1 MSEMNEYSALHN
13 GALLF
18 DRSDRT
24 RMRISGPKAAELLT
38 GMVTND
44 VSALVAGEGQYAA
57 ALTPKGKIAAD
68 LRISALEESFLVD
81 TSAAAAPGWKDMV
94 RKYINPRIAPY
105 HDVTSELSDLGLFGR
120 SSRSILSHVMEVDD
134 KDLAAL
140 PPYGNITRPFR
151 DATVIIARVPEMDL
165 DGFEIFVPTE
175 VAGSLTP
182 KFLGA
187 GVSVGGGDTWEIAR
201 IESGRPQWG
210 ADMDDSTLPQEANFD
225 ELGAISY
232 TKGCYIGQETV
243 ARVHFRGHVNRFLR
257 KLRFVTRPA
266 PPTGA
271 ELLDE
276 TGKVIGDIR
285 SVALSPRYGGVALGM
300 VRRAIL
306 PGTTLQARWPEGE
319 CAVQIEQNEKAPLA
333 KCALPGGVGWS

>member
-13 GALLF
+13 GALFF

-44 VSALVAGEGQYAA
+44 VSALVPGEGQYAA
-57 ALTPKGKIAAD
+57 ALTPKGKIVAD
-68 LRISALEESFLVD
+68 LRIFALEDALLVD

-94 RKYINPRIAPY
+94 RKYVNPRVAPY
-105 HDVTSELSDLGLFGR
+105 HDVTSELSDLGVFGR
-120 SSRSILSHVMEVDD
+120 ASRSIVSRVMDLDD
-134 KDLAAL
+134 KDLTAL
-140 PPYGNITRPFR
+140 PPYGNIVRPFAE
-151 DATVIIARVPEMDL
+151 ATVIIARVPEMDL
-165 DGFEIFVPTE
+165 DGFEIFIP
-175 VAGSLTP
+175 AGAADSLTHR
-182 KFLGA
+182 FLAA
-187 GVSVGGGDTWEIAR
+187 GVSPGGRDTWEIAR

-210 ADMDDSTLPQEANFD
+210 ADMDDQTLPQEANFD

-257 KLRFVTRPA
+257 RLRFVTRPA

-271 ELLDE
+271 ELVDE

-285 SVALSPRYGGVALGM
+285 SVALSPRFGGVALGM
-300 VRRAIL
+300 VRREVA
-306 PGTTLQARWPEGE
+306 PGTTLQARWSGGE
-319 CAVQIEQNEKAPLA
+319 CSVQIEQNEKGAA
-333 KCALPGGVGWS
+333 V

>member
-13 GALLF
+13 GALFF

-24 RMRISGPKAAELLT
+24 RMRLSGPKAAELLT

-44 VSALVAGEGQYAA
+44 VSALVVGEGQYAA
-57 ALTPKGKIAAD
+57 ALTPKGKIVAD
-68 LRISALEESFLVD
+68 LRIFSLEDGLLVD

-94 RKYINPRIAPY
+94 QKYVNPRLAPY
-105 HDVTSELSDLGLFGR
+105 HDVTSELSDFGVFGR
-120 SSRSILSHVMEVDD
+120 SARSIVSRVMEIDD
-134 KDLAAL
+134 RDLAAL
-140 PPYGNITRPFR
+140 PPYGSIARPFG
-151 DATVIIARVPEMDL
+151 DAKAIVARVPEMDL
-165 DGFEIFVPTE
+165 EGFEIFIPKE
-175 VAGSLTP
+175 AGDALKAKLVA
-182 KFLGA
+182 A
-187 GVSVGGGDTWEIAR
+187 GVAAGTSDTWEIAR

-257 KLRFVTRPA
+257 RLRFVTRPA
-266 PPTGA
+266 PPKGA
-271 ELLDE
+271 ELVDE
-276 TGKVIGDIR
+276 TGKVIGDLR

-300 VRRAIL
+300 VRREVP
-306 PGTTLQARWPEGE
+306 PGTTLQARWSGGE
-319 CAVQIEQNEKAPLA
+319 CSVQIEQNEKGAT
-333 KCALPGGVGWS
+333 V

>member
-44 VSALVAGEGQYAA
+44 VSALLVGEGQYAA
-57 ALTPKGKIAAD
+57 ALTPKGKIVAD
-68 LRISALEESFLVD
+68 LRIFALEDALLVD

-94 RKYINPRIAPY
+94 RKYVNPRIAPY
-105 HDVTSELSDLGLFGR
+105 HDVTSELNDIGVFGR
-120 SSRSILSHVMEVDD
+120 SSRSIISRVMAIDD
-134 KDLAAL
+134 RDLAAL
-140 PPYGNITRPFR
+140 APYASITRPFA
-151 DATVIIARVPEMDL
+151 DVTAIVARVPEMDL
-165 DGFEIFVPTE
+165 DGFEIFIP
-175 VAGSLTP
+175 AAAANSLTA
-182 KFLGA
+182 KFVAA
-187 GVSVGGGDTWEIAR
+187 GVAAGGKDTWEIAR

-210 ADMDDSTLPQEANFD
+210 ADMDDTTLPQEANFD

-257 KLRFVTRPA
+257 RIRFVTRPA
-266 PPTGA
+266 PPKGA
-271 ELLDE
+271 ELFDE
-276 TGKVIGDIR
+276 TGKVIGEIR
-285 SVALSPRYGGVALGM
+285 SVALSPRYGGVALAM
-300 VRRAIL
+300 VRREIQ
-306 PGTTLQARWPEGE
+306 PGTTLQARWSDGE
-319 CAVQIEQNEKAPLA
+319 CSVQIEQNEKGAT
-333 KCALPGGVGWS
+333 V